1 MISNKARHDI
11 DWKALKDTPTLAHET
26 MGPEVS
32 TPAILV
38 SSSTSLPCRS
48 GRVVIQP
55 DKFMY
60 LGESFEAIPKEHEID
75 PTNYDEEISSDDV
88 ILW

>member
-1 MISNKARHDI
+1 MISNRARRDI
-11 DWKALKDTPTLAHET
+11 DWKALEDTPTLAHET

-48 GRVVIQP
+48 GRVVI
-55 DKFMY
+55 
-60 LGESFEAIPKEHEID
+60 
-75 PTNYDEEISSDDV
+75 
-88 ILW
+88 